1 MALTLELAQTVAI
14 GAFNPYVITPEWLV
28 RFGICTQ
35 AEGEEINIRLVAIGD
50 GAAFRFGTVDW
61 QVDNQRLS
69 VSTGARDFDCGRAV
83 ARVLELLPHTPVQ
96 AVGNNFH
103 FSATKEDWAARPSP
117 TLGRLHL
124 DDIEGAEQVRWAG
137 VLRRGDAKIEA
148 TLAYEQ
154 DAVAILFNHHRTMNL
169 EMVRR
174 ATRAEEQVAEAR
186 SAAEKFRE
194 DFGLSRE
201 LLRSYFEMEMPDE

>member
-28 RFGICTQ
+28 RFRICAQ
-35 AEGEEINIRLVAIGD
+35 GEGDEVNIRLVVIGE
-50 GAAFRFGTVDW
+50 GAAFRFGAVDW

-69 VSTGARDFDCGRAV
+69 VSTGTQDFDCGGAV
-83 ARVLELLPHTPVQ
+83 SSVLKLLPHTPVH

-103 FSATKEDWAARPSP
+103 FSATKQDWGTRPAPS
-117 TLGRLHL
+117 LGKLQL

-137 VLRRGDAKIEA
+137 ALRRGDAKIEA
-148 TLAYEQ
+148 TLAYEHE
-154 DAVAILFNHHRTMNL
+154 AVAILFNHHRTMNL
-169 EMVRR
+169 GRVRL
-174 ATRAEEQVAEAR
+174 ATKPEEQVAEAR
-186 SAAEKFRE
+186 SAAERFRG
-194 DFGLSRE
+194 DFDLSRE